1 MSNTLANATLI
12 SETKADSGLK
22 HNYLNF
28 FEVLAQSIGG
38 IAPSGTPTLVI
49 PLVFAAALS
58 GTWLVYLFALVVVVL
73 IGINLNVFTK
83 RSASPGSLY
92 EYIVKGLGSGTG
104 VISGWA
110 LVLAYFLTASAV
122 YCGFINYAN
131 VLLESVGLHIPLLVL
146 GFVGGLIA
154 WLIAVKDIR
163 LSAKLMLIFESISI
177 ILIVSLAIVVLV
189 KHGLTIDINQFSLK
203 GTSLS
208 GIGSGLVLAF
218 FSFTCFESA
227 ASLGGEAK
235 KPLKNIP
242 KAITVSTLAVGILFV
257 LLSYTEVFGFIGS
270 KVTLDKAD
278 APLAL
283 LASINKVEFFG
294 PLISIGALI
303 SFWSSFLAC
312 TNAGARILF
321 SLGRNGVLPKVVGNT
336 HKTFKTPYVAIT
348 VVAIAAVAVPS
359 ILIAFGSGLF
369 TIYGWVG
376 TVATFGFLLI
386 YALTAIAAPIYLRH
400 ENEFKVRY
408 AVLSVATVILLLV
421 PILGSIIP
429 TIYPVVSFPGVLW
442 PIAFVVWILA
452 GGIIFFVRK
461 RRNPSVHDA
470 LVKNTDDNHDYYRD
484 IRSSLLAAEEADINL
499 TLK

>member
-1 MSNTLANATLI
+1 MSNTVAVTTSAA
-12 SETKADSGLK
+12 ETTSDSGLK

-58 GTWLVYLFALVVVVL
+58 GTWLAYLFALVAVVL

-92 EYIVKGLGSGTG
+92 EYVVKGLGSGTG
-104 VISGWA
+104 VIAGWA

-131 VLLESVGLHIPLLVL
+131 VLLVSVGLHIPLLIIGL
-146 GFVGGLIA
+146 VGALIA
-154 WLIAVKDIR
+154 WFIAFRDIR
-163 LSAKLMLIFESISI
+163 LSANLMLIFESVSI
-177 ILIVSLAIVVLV
+177 VLIVSLAIVILV
-189 KHGLTIDINQFSLK
+189 KHGLTIDINQLSLK

-227 ASLGGEAK
+227 VSLGGEAK
-235 KPLKNIP
+235 KPLRNIP
-242 KAITVSTLAVGILFV
+242 KAVTVSTLAVGLFFV

-283 LASINKVEFFG
+283 LATLNNVEFFG

-321 SLGRNGVLPKVVGNT
+321 SLGRNGILPKAIGNT
-336 HKTFKTPYVAIT
+336 HKTFKTPHVAIT
-348 VVAIAAVAVPS
+348 VIAIAAVTVPS
-359 ILIAFGSGLF
+359 VLIAFGNGLF

-386 YALTAIAAPIYLRH
+386 YALTAIAAPVYLRH
-400 ENEFKVRY
+400 EKEFKTRY
-408 AVLSVATVILLLV
+408 AVLSVATVLLLLI
-421 PILGSIIP
+421 PIAGSIIP
-429 TIYPVVSFPGVLW
+429 TVFPVISFPGILW
-442 PIAFVVWILA
+442 PIAFVAWLLA

-461 RRNPSVHDA
+461 YRNPNVHDI
-470 LVKNTDDNHDYYRD
+470 LVRNIDDNLDYYRD
-484 IRSSLLAAEEADINL
+484 IRSSQLSEEKTATID
-499 TLK
+499 